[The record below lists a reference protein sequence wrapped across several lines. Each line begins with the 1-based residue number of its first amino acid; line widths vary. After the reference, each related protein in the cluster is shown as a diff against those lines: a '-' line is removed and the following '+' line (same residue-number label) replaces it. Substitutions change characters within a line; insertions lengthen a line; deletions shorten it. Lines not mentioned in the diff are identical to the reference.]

1 MKKLSIKNTKKLYKN
16 IVNILVNNIVL
27 KLSFRSKEDT
37 TILSLISQDLKV
49 EFSIL
54 SANIDDYNNKIIGN
68 VFISFNL
75 ENEELIKNYLSEK
88 NIVFDEVSEKQ
99 GGEL

>member
-1 MKKLSIKNTKKLYKN
+1 MIFISISSSS
-16 IVNILVNNIVL
+16 I
-27 KLSFRSKEDT
+27 SKD
-37 TILSLISQDLKV
+37 S
-49 EFSIL
+49 FSIL